1 MLYPFEVE
9 CDKSQ
14 IDAIHATTL
23 SRTALQLAAK
33 KDGATIMELVDTR
46 LKAERPRQSWSYVGG
61 HTPVPDEILQI
72 AELAKTLLRFYH
84 LPG

>member
-1 MLYPFEVE
+1 MFYAFEVE

-23 SRTALQLAAK
+23 SRTALQLAAE

-46 LKAERPRQSWSYVGG
+46 LKVNVRGKAG
-61 HTPVPDEILQI
+61 HMWEDISQYLT
-72 AELAKTLLRFYH
+72 RFYK
-84 LPG
+84 